1 MDNYSDLLTEMWQ
14 DDEGASAIE
23 YGLLAALIAIAI
35 IAGATAVG
43 VGLDTTFCDVA
54 DDLGPGC

>member
-1 MDNYSDLLTEMWQ
+1 MDTYELLTEMWQ

-43 VGLDTTFCDVA
+43 VGLDVIFNEVA
-54 DDLGPGC
+54 NAF

>member
-1 MDNYSDLLTEMWQ
+1 MDTYELLTEMWQ

-43 VGLDTTFCDVA
+43 VGLDNTFCNVA
-54 DDLGPGC
+54 GNLGPGC

>member
-1 MDNYSDLLTEMWQ
+1 MDTYELLAEMWQ

-43 VGLDTTFCDVA
+43 VNLGNTFCTVA
-54 DDLGPGC
+54 GNLGPGC